1 MIGTILAIGGVG
13 FVLVVAMACLRV
25 SAECSELE
33 RQREDEHDKAYREYW
48 EDYKR

>member
-33 RQREDEHDKAYREYW
+33 RQRELEEIVERMEGKQ
-48 EDYKR
+48 

>member
-1 MIGTILAIGGVG
+1 MIGTIIAVVSVGVA
-13 FVLVVAMACLRV
+13 LVVAMACLRV

-33 RQREDEHDKAYREYW
+33 RREDEHDKAYREYW